1 MFDRVGI
8 FFLPKKML
16 AKPRMRLPGVRIFRE
31 IVSPK
36 RFFVVKDLRP
46 LPCANSQHSDRQNA
60 NHGDR
65 SLKFAAPAIGKHR
78 HACANKRDERNVGKI
93 LKMVRNQRPTA
104 KVSHSNEPNHWQER
118 DHKISGGNKTAAQIA
133 ASEKP
138 KQANQQNQRN
148 QRQPLRQIK
157 RLEAPTRK
165 HRPST
170 ARQKNFARVPPNR
183 HSRVYETARNRNDY
197 DFFFANPAIL
207 KPDRKSVV

>member
-8 FFLPKKML
+8 FFLPKKTL
-16 AKPRMRLPGVRIFRE
+16 AKPRMRLPSVRIFRE

-46 LPCANSQHSDRQNA
+46 LPCANSHHSDRQNA

-93 LKMVRNQRPTA
+93 LKMIRNQRPTA

-118 DHKISGGNKTAAQIA
+118 DHKISDRNKTAAQTA
-133 ASEKP
+133 VSEKP
-138 KQANQQNQRN
+138 KQA
-148 QRQPLRQIK
+148 K
-157 RLEAPTRK
+157 
-165 HRPST
+165 
-170 ARQKNFARVPPNR
+170 
-183 HSRVYETARNRNDY
+183 
-197 DFFFANPAIL
+197 
-207 KPDRKSVV
+207 DRKSTRLNSSHRTISYAVFCLKKKNKITQVISSSIPPPHRHKLKI